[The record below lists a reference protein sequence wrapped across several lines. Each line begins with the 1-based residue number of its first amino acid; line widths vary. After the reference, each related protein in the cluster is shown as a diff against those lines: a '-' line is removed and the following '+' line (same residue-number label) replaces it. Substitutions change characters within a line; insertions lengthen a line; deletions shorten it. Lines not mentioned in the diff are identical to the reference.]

1 MIQYAK
7 RMGAM
12 AYTAN
17 VVSNL
22 FGAMTNPDI
31 ISFGG
36 GAPAKEALP
45 IDILRQLTDEVI
57 RKDKRGVEA
66 LQYGPLSGHQGH
78 ERGHCQRAAAPQG
91 CEVYH

>member
-1 MIQYAK
+1 MQTTNHIGMTAMCRRGRKRRGKEKEEHFMIQYAK

-22 FGAMTNPDI
+22 FGAMTNPNI

-45 IDILRQLTDEVI
+45 IDILRQLTDEFI
-57 RKDKRGVEA
+57 RGNV
-66 LQYGPLSGHQGH
+66 S
-78 ERGHCQRAAAPQG
+78 
-91 CEVYH
+91 

>member
-45 IDILRQLTDEVI
+45 I
-57 RKDKRGVEA
+57 
-66 LQYGPLSGHQGH
+66 GHP
-78 ERGHCQRAAAPQG
+78 APADG
-91 CEVYH
+91 

>member
-45 IDILRQLTDEVI
+45 IDILRQLRSSGRTSAAW
-57 RKDKRGVEA
+57 RLCSTA
-66 LQYGPLSGHQGH
+66 LS
-78 ERGHCQRAAAPQG
+78 AAPRT
-91 CEVYH
+91 

>member
-1 MIQYAK
+1 MVKYAR

-45 IDILRQLTDEVI
+45 IDILRNDIVGI
-57 RKDKRGVEA
+57 A
-66 LQYGPLSGHQGH
+66 L
-78 ERGHCQRAAAPQG
+78 
-91 CEVYH
+91 

>member
-66 LQYGPLSGHQGH
+66 LQYGPLSGTKDMK
-78 ERGHCQRAAAPQG
+78 
-91 CEVYH
+91 EVIVNELLPPRV

>member
-1 MIQYAK
+1 MQTTDHTGMTAMCRRGRKHRGKEKEEHFMIQYAK

-45 IDILRQLTDEVI
+45 ID
-57 RKDKRGVEA
+57 RKSV
-66 LQYGPLSGHQGH
+66 
-78 ERGHCQRAAAPQG
+78 
-91 CEVYH
+91 V

>member
-57 RKDKRGVEA
+57 RKDKRGGSAVRPS
-66 LQYGPLSGHQGH
+66 QRHQGH